1 MKLVPHFTPYKHL
14 ASCSSCDSLHR
25 ADVAW
30 WLHLHGPW
38 QIRQIRGDKEW
49 QPSFG
54 EARCS
59 SIILLPADRR
69 LREHL
74 LTPIHCVVRSW
85 QFMPRGLGL
94 GHQQSCG
101 VTEWVHI
108 YWSAGGPLGL
118 LALVAERHMRLQSSV
133 VPILIH
139 GFVTFSMWFC
149 YDNHNNEVPSCLH
162 EGCLSLHLSSICMGA
177 LTESSVIDWKLPS
190 FQEKNWHGIT
200 NVPA

>member
-108 YWSAGGPLGL
+108 YWSAGAWRTSWALGAGSARNAICGSKAVWCQFLFTVL
-118 LALVAERHMRLQSSV
+118 LHFLCDFVMITTIMRCQVACTKVVSLYTSV
-133 VPILIH
+133 P
-139 GFVTFSMWFC
+139 FVW
-149 YDNHNNEVPSCLH
+149 VL
-162 EGCLSLHLSSICMGA
+162 
-177 LTESSVIDWKLPS
+177 
-190 FQEKNWHGIT
+190 
-200 NVPA
+200 